1 MDYEISPEAIMAIAV
16 IEADRSKKEIRI
28 EDVSRLF
35 FEISQRGLNEV
46 ERVAL
51 RKVPEGSYY
60 SDDVDAF
67 FGRLLAAGYATQR
80 SPVRVA
86 QAGVD
91 LCKEILNKE
100 MESHS
105 SSLGRV
111 AKSLGLESVL
121 ATLA

>member
-16 IEADRSKKEIRI
+16 IAADRSEKEIKI

-35 FEISQRGLNEV
+35 FEIRQRGFNEV

-51 RKVPEGSYY
+51 RRVPGGSYY

-67 FGRLLAAGYATQR
+67 FGRLLAAGYARQR
-80 SPVRVA
+80 SPVRVEP
-86 QAGVD
+86 AGVG
-91 LCKEILNKE
+91 LCREILNKE

-105 SSLGRV
+105 EALSRI